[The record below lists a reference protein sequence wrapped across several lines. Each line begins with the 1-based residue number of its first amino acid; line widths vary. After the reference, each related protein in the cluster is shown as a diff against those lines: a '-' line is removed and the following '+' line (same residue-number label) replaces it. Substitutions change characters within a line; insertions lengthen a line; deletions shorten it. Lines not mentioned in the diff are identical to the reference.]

1 MHADLKIVLRLER
14 YKVIIFRP
22 AGGDQ
27 FGHFFF
33 GKRVPQFTTPVSDAV
48 KGLLETRRLP
58 VVSIMRVAKPQY
70 AHENIINDG
79 LKRGLAVVVIGRQK
93 FLRALPG

>member
-1 MHADLKIVLRLER
+1 MHANLKIVLRLER
-14 YKVIIFRP
+14 NKKIFFRP
-22 AGGDQ
+22 AGGNQ

-33 GKRVPQFTTPVSDAV
+33 GKFVPQFATPVSDAV

-58 VVSIMRVAKPQY
+58 MVSIMRVAKSQY
-70 AHENIINDG
+70 AHENIINNG
-79 LKRGLAVVVIGRQK
+79 LKRGFAVVVIGRQK